1 MNGKDNRTGGDRK
14 TVIYNVVVVE
24 KLRQGIHFMSAVNV
38 VTPGPYQMMREPG
51 LGNRELGR
59 RVETEGMSREVGT
72 DEMTSH
78 ERR

>member
-1 MNGKDNRTGGDRK
+1 
-14 TVIYNVVVVE
+14 
-24 KLRQGIHFMSAVNV
+24 MSAVNV